1 MQGILRMILTTT
13 LRIFFPLKSSKA
25 LRLSCV
31 FKALTAAAAMQFGNT
46 QLMCQA

>member
-1 MQGILRMILTTT
+1 MHGILGMILTTIF
-13 LRIFFPLKSSKA
+13 RIFSPLESSKV

-31 FKALTAAAAMQFGNT
+31 FKAPTTAATMQFGNT